1 MLDMLLPYSNSF
13 TPLLRNFS
21 DGCHNERSGITRGS
35 QKKWSYTRAFCFASS
50 PFPLRRQK
58 KTKKQRHPAELVLT
72 AVSEERKKKA
82 NEKRK
87 H

>member
-58 KTKKQRHPAELVLT
+58 KKQRHPAELVLT